1 MKQSRRSNGRYSHN
15 PIDLLNW
22 RIWVLVATIVFC
34 LLLSHYG
41 NKDNT
46 YIAEREVSVF
56 MTAKVVDHP
65 EDESIETKIRKYFP
79 KSHKTMM
86 AVAYAESGLNHDS
99 INWNCYYYQGKAT
112 TTPIKGGS
120 RSCDKKDRSLSWSI
134 DCGVLMKNYI
144 GIKKCPNVSV
154 DEHLQEMAELSKK
167 RGFQPWSAYNNGL
180 YKKYLASN

>member
-79 KSHKTMM
+79 KSHKTII
-86 AVAYAESGLNHDS
+86 AIAKAESHMNPNAVGY
-99 INWNCYYYQGKAT
+99 NCYYYQGKAT

-120 RSCDKKDRSLSWSI
+120 RSCNVEDRHLAWSK
-134 DCGVLMKNYI
+134 DCGLLQINTKS
-144 GIKKCPNVSV
+144 KTCPKETI
-154 DEHLQEMAELSKK
+154 DEHLKRAADLS
-167 RGFQPWSAYNNGL
+167 RVQGLNAWVTHWNGD
-180 YKKYLASN
+180 YKEHLASN